1 MVIRHR
7 FSAPAVL
14 AFGAFA
20 AGAIGIASA
29 LTPEFADRSRLVR
42 GVLPPGVPDAARVLA
57 LAFGILLIWLSLGL
71 ARRSTAPGSS
81 RWHS

>member
-14 AFGAFA
+14 AFGAFL

-42 GVLPPGVPDAARVLA
+42 GVLPMRRVCSPL
-57 LAFGILLIWLSLGL
+57 
-71 ARRSTAPGSS
+71 RSGFC
-81 RWHS
+81 